1 MHILKVIAN
10 GFKGC
15 ADNFTI
21 SFVPEANKTE
31 YDKEFELIEIADDL
45 FVFSTVGIVGKNA
58 SGKTSVVDLL
68 GLVYDIFSSFRVSS
82 MKRRFLYWNKNVNL
96 DITFYHDDYLY
107 RYITDVVIDE
117 QMLKTVIFKNQKL
130 FKRPFFKSYVK
141 DKSLFDYTKYEDVLF
156 DSSLPEDMSMI
167 YSIFKKMEIAGL
179 YYSIEDE
186 KNTDYVIISKIYN
199 MFSDN
204 ESILTAVLKLF
215 DESLEKIK
223 LINDNKFEII
233 FTDKKSIKVDSDGLS
248 EYLSSGTSKGFDLY
262 SSVLYCL
269 KAGKVLIVDEIENH
283 FHKTLVENLINLFK
297 DKSVNKSGAVLIFT
311 THYCELLDLFNRTDN
326 IFVTKHF
333 DKVTI
338 ENVYEKYDS
347 RNDVLKSRK
356 FYNNAFGTNVNYELL
371 MNFKMELMK

>member
-1 MHILKVIAN
+1 
-10 GFKGC
+10 
-15 ADNFTI
+15 
-21 SFVPEANKTE
+21 
-31 YDKEFELIEIADDL
+31 
-45 FVFSTVGIVGKNA
+45 
-58 SGKTSVVDLL
+58 
-68 GLVYDIFSSFRVSS
+68 
-82 MKRRFLYWNKNVNL
+82 
-96 DITFYHDDYLY
+96 
-107 RYITDVVIDE
+107 
-117 QMLKTVIFKNQKL
+117 MLKTVIFKNQKL

-233 FTDKKSIKVDSDGLS
+233 FTDKKSIKVDSDGLN

>member
-31 YDKEFELIEIADDL
+31 DDKEFELIEIADDL
-45 FVFSTVGIVGKNA
+45 FVYSTVGIVGKNA

-107 RYITDVVIDE
+107 RYVTDVVIDE

-141 DKSLFDYTKYEDVLF
+141 DKSLFDYTKYEEVLF
-156 DSSLPEDMSMI
+156 DSSLPEDLALI

-186 KNTDYVIISKIYN
+186 RNTDYVIISKIYN

-204 ESILTAVLKLF
+204 GSILTAVLKLF

-233 FTDKKSIKVDSDGLS
+233 FTNKKSIKVDSTGLS

-371 MNFKMELMK
+371 MNFKRELMK

>member
-31 YDKEFELIEIADDL
+31 DDKEFELIEIADDL